1 MYSNRYVKIL
11 ALCYI
16 RQYPAKC
23 AILGY
28 KYMKKILI
36 LGGGFA
42 GVETF
47 MRLHKHFH
55 PPNPDNVR
63 IELISKSNFFTF
75 SPMLHEAATGSVA
88 REHVIQPLRE
98 ILSCC
103 GKDFHQANIQRIDFD
118 TNTVETDQGKHT
130 YDILVISLG
139 VEQGFFGVPGAAE
152 HALALK
158 WLPGAVDIRNRIIN
172 SFERASEMHDRNN
185 MEELKRF
192 LRFVIVGAGA
202 TGTEL
207 AGQISDLVGREMM
220 YFYGDVPHSL
230 FELILVHAGDR
241 VLEQLSPQS
250 STKVQKRL
258 EKLGVNVRL
267 NEQVVEVTSKGVKL
281 KSGEEIASN
290 SVFWTA
296 GTETTLKQLVPEKL
310 LTERGLLAVSST
322 FQVPGHENVFAL
334 GDCATVGEEHYRFPP
349 TAQAAVQ
356 EASIVSHNIRA
367 YLHGKP
373 AQQRPYIHKGDI
385 IPIGNWWAVFERR
398 PFRFTGRIAW
408 LMRRFVFLKT
418 MYGWGNRIE
427 VAFAWLVRTFL
438 PRDTSE
444 F

>member
-1 MYSNRYVKIL
+1 
-11 ALCYI
+11 
-16 RQYPAKC
+16 
-23 AILGY
+23 
-28 KYMKKILI
+28 MKKILI

-42 GVETF
+42 GLETF
-47 MRLHKHFH
+47 LRLHKHYH
-55 PPNPDNVR
+55 PPNPDDVR
-63 IELISKSNFFTF
+63 IELINKSNFFTF

-103 GKDFHQANIQRIDFD
+103 GKDFHQATITEIDFD
-118 TNTVETDQGKHT
+118 TNTVKTEQSNHH
-130 YDILVISLG
+130 YDVLVISLG

-152 HALALK
+152 HAIALK
-158 WLPGAVDIRNRIIN
+158 WLPGAVDIRNRVIN
-172 SFERASEMHDRNN
+172 SFEQASEMHDRRD

-192 LRFVIVGAGA
+192 LRFVIVGGGA

-207 AGQISDLVGREMM
+207 AGQISDLVEHEMT

-230 FELILVHAGDR
+230 FELTLVHAGDR
-241 VLEQLSPQS
+241 VLEQLSPKAS
-250 STKVQKRL
+250 AKVQQRL
-258 EKLGVNVRL
+258 EKLGVKLRL
-267 NEQVVEVTSKGVKL
+267 KEQVVEVTARGAKL
-281 KSGEEIASN
+281 KSGEEIESN

-296 GTETTLKQLVPEKL
+296 GTETTLAGLVPQNY
-310 LTERGLLAVSST
+310 LTERGLIKVAPT

-334 GDCATVGEEHYRFPP
+334 GDCATVNDKKYAHPP

-356 EASIVSHNIRA
+356 EAATTALNIRA
-367 YLHGKP
+367 YIRGK
-373 AQQRPYIHKGDI
+373 AMHKRSYVHKGDI
-385 IPIGNWWAVFERR
+385 IPIGNWWAVYERR

-408 LMRRFVFLKT
+408 ILRRFIFLKT